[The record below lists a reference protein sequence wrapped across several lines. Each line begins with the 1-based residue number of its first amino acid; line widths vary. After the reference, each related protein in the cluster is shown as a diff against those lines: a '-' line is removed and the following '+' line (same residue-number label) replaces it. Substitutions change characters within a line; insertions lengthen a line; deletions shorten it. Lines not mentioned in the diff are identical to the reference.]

1 MNGIIPRSFVN
12 SVNNIAPD
20 EEGNVTINFPVTSV
34 NGLTGAVKVYCIYD
48 QKTNLL
54 SWIPGETD
62 TYAYF
67 ARVSPTEV
75 GNDKGTDSILY
86 INKSSTPPKLH
97 WTCRLKNEE
106 TWYGADIY
114 DSKNPP
120 PYPVTSVNGKT
131 GAVYVNKITQNNN
144 AGISGLVVD
153 SGSDW
158 SIWHSY
164 NQQGTIL
171 GKFEFSCGDAIN
183 NVPKIYIIDPAS
195 KQFKV
200 VLTNDRFN
208 CSLSGTTLHINWA
221 NI

>member
-12 SVNNIAPD
+12 SVNNVAPD
-20 EEGNVTINFPVTSV
+20 EEGNVTIKFPVTSV
-34 NGLTGAVKVYCIYD
+34 NGTTGAVKVYRIYD
-48 QKTNLL
+48 QETNLS

-62 TYAYF
+62 TYAFF

-75 GNDKGTDSILY
+75 GNDKGTDSMLY

-106 TWYGADIY
+106 TWYSADIY
-114 DSKNPP
+114 DTKNPP

-144 AGISGLVVD
+144 AGISGLIVD

-158 SIWHSY
+158 SVWYSY
-164 NQQGTIL
+164 NKQGTIL
-171 GKFEFSCGDAIN
+171 GKFEFAGGDAIN
-183 NVPKIYIIDPAS
+183 NVPKIYIVDPAS

-208 CSLSGTTLHINWA
+208 CSLSGTTLYINWA